1 MVKLFMAINLETAE
15 KKINEFL
22 KANPHIEITSIS
34 HSDLGKATR
43 IGIAQWMILV
53 VLKEKTKGG

>member
-1 MVKLFMAINLETAE
+1 MVKLFTAINLESAE
-15 KKINEFL
+15 TKINEFL
-22 KANPHIEITSIS
+22 TRNPTWEITAIS

-53 VLKEKTKGG
+53 VIKKKGI